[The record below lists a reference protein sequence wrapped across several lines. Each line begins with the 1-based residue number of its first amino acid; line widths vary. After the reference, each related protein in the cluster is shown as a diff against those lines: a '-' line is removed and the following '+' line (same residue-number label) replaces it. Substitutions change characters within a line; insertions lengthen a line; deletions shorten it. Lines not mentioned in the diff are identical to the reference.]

1 MQNESFVRGFD
12 FYRPWAAAITAAH
25 VRAELATITRSSF
38 TVDFCDFAIAI
49 PRG

>member
-12 FYRPWAAAITAAH
+12 FLQAVDRRHNGRP
-25 VRAELATITRSSF
+25 VRAEPATITRSSF